1 MTETVLT
8 ILKISVIVAIPS
20 SMIVLALK
28 AGRPYLKELFG
39 NPKILIKYF
48 LVMFI
53 LMPALALLFYSLD
66 AAHHT
71 IWMAVIVISISP
83 PFPGMIKSISR
94 LGGKLAYDFTS
105 SASQA
110 KMLFEKKEPEA
121 IAST

>member
-28 AGRPYLKELFG
+28 AGRTYLKELFG
-39 NPKILIKYF
+39 NPRLLMKYF
-48 LVMFI
+48 LVIFI

-71 IWMAVIVISISP
+71 VWMAVIVISISP
-83 PFPGMIKSISR
+83 PFPNMIKSISR
-94 LGGKLAYDFTS
+94 LGGKFAYDFTS

-110 KMLFEKKEPEA
+110 KMFFGKKEPEA